1 MDLYIYIVQ
10 IFKYMHWP
18 LQENFL
24 DTKTVNDLCYFIKSN
39 NRLTQFTKV
48 RNFEKNFSKWN
59 GSKFSIF
66 VNSGSS
72 ANLIMV
78 QSCKEIFKWKN
89 NDEIIVP
96 SVTWPTTVT
105 PVSQSGL
112 KPIFVDVNLED
123 FSFDYDDLKKK
134 ITNKTKAIFVAHLI
148 GFPANIKK
156 IKQIIGKKKIVLL
169 EDCCESQGAKINKK
183 KVGNFG
189 IAGSFSFYWGHHMS
203 TIEGGMICTNNEK
216 FYNLCLL
223 KRSHGLARELPLKK
237 QNFYKR
243 KYSKNNF
250 KFLFL
255 TDGFN
260 LRSTEINAFLG
271 LKMLKKI
278 NSWISIRNDNYK
290 NFLNIIKKYK
300 NKFKLLKN
308 QKNISSFVLP
318 FLMVNKIDKIKLE
331 NLLNTHGIETRP
343 FIAGN
348 LLRQPFLSRY
358 NNKNFFNAELI
369 EHNAFYIGNNQFVN
383 KKRINKLEII
393 LDNFFKV
400 IKK

>member
-278 NSWISIRNDNYK
+278 NSWIKIRNDNYK
-290 NFLNIIKKYK
+290 NFTNIIKKYK

-308 QKNISSFVLP
+308 QKDISSFVLP
-318 FLMVNKIDKIKLE
+318 FLMINKIDKMKLE

-358 NNKNFFNAELI
+358 SNKNFFNAEII

-393 LDNFFKV
+393 LDNFFK
-400 IKK
+400 IKKK